1 MEIDNNNIYKVTI
14 DRPMGSSHPDYPA
27 LIYPVNYGY
36 ISGIIAPDGEEQ
48 DAYILGVDVPVH
60 EFTGKRIAIVHRRD
74 DLETKWII
82 VPENIVFNK
91 QQIEEMIYFQEQ
103 YYDSYVEMLND
114 EMWDAFDEHENYLG
128 YQIKRSMAKD
138 LPEGVYHIVVMVY
151 TKTRDGKILVT
162 QRARNKTY
170 PLKWE
175 ITGGSIVT
183 GETPVEGAARE
194 LSEET
199 GILQTLENFRE
210 IYVHVDKILKWE
222 ITGGSIVTGE
232 TPVEG
237 AARELSE
244 ETGILQTLENFR
256 EIYVHV
262 DKIRHCIYHC
272 YLTCIPKEVPVKLQ
286 MGETMDYRFLDFT
299 EFNKLVL
306 SDRFVLSEQS
316 RYILH
321 KELMEEVLNENN

>member
-60 EFTGKRIAIVHRRD
+60 EFTGRRIAIVHRRD

-151 TKTRDGKILVT
+151 TKTSDGKILVT

-210 IYVHVDKILKWE
+210 IYVHVDKI
-222 ITGGSIVTGE
+222 
-232 TPVEG
+232 
-237 AARELSE
+237 
-244 ETGILQTLENFR
+244 
-256 EIYVHV
+256 
-262 DKIRHCIYHC
+262 RHCIYHC
-272 YLTCIPKEVPVKLQ
+272 YLACIPKEVPVKLQ

>member
-151 TKTRDGKILVT
+151 TKTSDGKILVT

-194 LSEET
+194 L
-199 GILQTLENFRE
+199 
-210 IYVHVDKILKWE
+210 Y
-222 ITGGSIVTGE
+222 
-232 TPVEG
+232 
-237 AARELSE
+237 E

-272 YLTCIPKEVPVKLQ
+272 YLACIPKEVPVKLQ

>member
-36 ISGIIAPDGEEQ
+36 ISGIIAPDDEEQ

-151 TKTRDGKILVT
+151 TKTSDGKILVT

-170 PLKWE
+170 P
-175 ITGGSIVT
+175 
-183 GETPVEGAARE
+183 
-194 LSEET
+194 
-199 GILQTLENFRE
+199 
-210 IYVHVDKILKWE
+210 LKWE

>member
-36 ISGIIAPDGEEQ
+36 ISGIVAPDGEEQ

-151 TKTRDGKILVT
+151 TKTSDGKILVT

-210 IYVHVDKILKWE
+210 IYVHVDKI
-222 ITGGSIVTGE
+222 
-232 TPVEG
+232 
-237 AARELSE
+237 
-244 ETGILQTLENFR
+244 
-256 EIYVHV
+256 
-262 DKIRHCIYHC
+262 RHCIYHC
-272 YLTCIPKEVPVKLQ
+272 YLACIPKEVPVKLQ

-306 SDRFVLSEQS
+306 SNRFVLSEQS

>member
-151 TKTRDGKILVT
+151 TKTSDGKILVT

-210 IYVHVDKILKWE
+210 IYVHVDKI
-222 ITGGSIVTGE
+222 
-232 TPVEG
+232 
-237 AARELSE
+237 
-244 ETGILQTLENFR
+244 
-256 EIYVHV
+256 
-262 DKIRHCIYHC
+262 RHCIYHC
-272 YLTCIPKEVPVKLQ
+272 YLACIPKEVPVKLQ

-306 SDRFVLSEQS
+306 SNRFVLSEQS

>member
-151 TKTRDGKILVT
+151 TKTSDGKILVT

-210 IYVHVDKILKWE
+210 IYVHVDKI
-222 ITGGSIVTGE
+222 
-232 TPVEG
+232 
-237 AARELSE
+237 
-244 ETGILQTLENFR
+244 
-256 EIYVHV
+256 
-262 DKIRHCIYHC
+262 RHCIYHC
-272 YLTCIPKEVPVKLQ
+272 YLACIPKEVPVKLQ

>member
-36 ISGIIAPDGEEQ
+36 ISGIVAPDGEEQ

-151 TKTRDGKILVT
+151 TKTSDGKILVT

-210 IYVHVDKILKWE
+210 IYVHVDKI
-222 ITGGSIVTGE
+222 
-232 TPVEG
+232 
-237 AARELSE
+237 
-244 ETGILQTLENFR
+244 
-256 EIYVHV
+256 
-262 DKIRHCIYHC
+262 RHCIYHC
-272 YLTCIPKEVPVKLQ
+272 YLACIPKEVPVKLQ

>member
-151 TKTRDGKILVT
+151 TKTSDGKILVT

-210 IYVHVDKILKWE
+210 IYVHVDKI
-222 ITGGSIVTGE
+222 
-232 TPVEG
+232 
-237 AARELSE
+237 
-244 ETGILQTLENFR
+244 
-256 EIYVHV
+256 
-262 DKIRHCIYHC
+262 RHCIYHC
-272 YLTCIPKEVPVKLQ
+272 YLACIPKEVPVKLQ
-286 MGETMDYRFLDFT
+286 IGETMDYRFLDFT

>member
-60 EFTGKRIAIVHRRD
+60 EFTGRRIAIVHRRD

-199 GILQTLENFRE
+199 GIL
-210 IYVHVDKILKWE
+210 
-222 ITGGSIVTGE
+222 
-232 TPVEG
+232 
-237 AARELSE
+237 
-244 ETGILQTLENFR
+244 
-256 EIYVHV
+256 
-262 DKIRHCIYHC
+262 
-272 YLTCIPKEVPVKLQ
+272 
-286 MGETMDYRFLDFT
+286 
-299 EFNKLVL
+299 
-306 SDRFVLSEQS
+306 
-316 RYILH
+316 
-321 KELMEEVLNENN
+321 

>member
-36 ISGIIAPDGEEQ
+36 ISGIIAPDDEEQ

-60 EFTGKRIAIVHRRD
+60 EFTGRRIAIVHRRD

-151 TKTRDGKILVT
+151 TKTSDGKILVT

-170 PLKWE
+170 P
-175 ITGGSIVT
+175 
-183 GETPVEGAARE
+183 
-194 LSEET
+194 
-199 GILQTLENFRE
+199 
-210 IYVHVDKILKWE
+210 LKWE

>member
-36 ISGIIAPDGEEQ
+36 ISGIVAPDGEEQ

-60 EFTGKRIAIVHRRD
+60 EFTGRRIAIVHRRD

-210 IYVHVDKILKWE
+210 IYVHVDKI
-222 ITGGSIVTGE
+222 
-232 TPVEG
+232 
-237 AARELSE
+237 
-244 ETGILQTLENFR
+244 
-256 EIYVHV
+256 
-262 DKIRHCIYHC
+262 RHCIYHC

>member
-1 MEIDNNNIYKVTI
+1 MESDNNNIYKVTI

-60 EFTGKRIAIVHRRD
+60 EFTGRRIAIVHRRD
-74 DLETKWII
+74 DLETKWVI

-103 YYDSYVEMLND
+103 YYDSYIEMLND
-114 EMWDAFDEHENYLG
+114 EIWDAFDEHENYLG

-151 TKTRDGKILVT
+151 TKTNDGKILVT

-175 ITGGSIVT
+175 VTGGSIVT

-199 GILQTLENFRE
+199 GILQ
-210 IYVHVDKILKWE
+210 
-222 ITGGSIVTGE
+222 
-232 TPVEG
+232 P
-237 AARELSE
+237 
-244 ETGILQTLENFR
+244 LENFR

>member
-60 EFTGKRIAIVHRRD
+60 EFTGRRIAIVHRHD

-151 TKTRDGKILVT
+151 TKTSDGKILVT

-199 GILQTLENFRE
+199 GIL
-210 IYVHVDKILKWE
+210 H
-222 ITGGSIVTGE
+222 
-232 TPVEG
+232 
-237 AARELSE
+237 
-244 ETGILQTLENFR
+244 TLENFR

>member
-60 EFTGKRIAIVHRRD
+60 EFTGRRIAIVHRRD

-183 GETPVEGAARE
+183 R
-194 LSEET
+194 
-199 GILQTLENFRE
+199 
-210 IYVHVDKILKWE
+210 
-222 ITGGSIVTGE
+222 E

>member
-36 ISGIIAPDGEEQ
+36 ISGIVAPDGEEQ

-60 EFTGKRIAIVHRRD
+60 EFTGRRIAIVHRRD

-114 EMWDAFDEHENYLG
+114 EMWNAFDEHENYLG

-151 TKTRDGKILVT
+151 TKTSDGKILVT

-210 IYVHVDKILKWE
+210 IYVHVDKI
-222 ITGGSIVTGE
+222 
-232 TPVEG
+232 
-237 AARELSE
+237 
-244 ETGILQTLENFR
+244 
-256 EIYVHV
+256 
-262 DKIRHCIYHC
+262 RHCIYHC
-272 YLTCIPKEVPVKLQ
+272 YLACIPKEVPVKLQ

>member
-60 EFTGKRIAIVHRRD
+60 EFTGRRIAIVHRRD

-151 TKTRDGKILVT
+151 TKTSDGKILVT

-170 PLKWE
+170 P
-175 ITGGSIVT
+175 
-183 GETPVEGAARE
+183 
-194 LSEET
+194 
-199 GILQTLENFRE
+199 
-210 IYVHVDKILKWE
+210 LKWE

>member
-60 EFTGKRIAIVHRRD
+60 EFTGRRIAIVHRRD

-151 TKTRDGKILVT
+151 TKTSDGKILVT

-210 IYVHVDKILKWE
+210 IYVHVDKI
-222 ITGGSIVTGE
+222 
-232 TPVEG
+232 
-237 AARELSE
+237 
-244 ETGILQTLENFR
+244 
-256 EIYVHV
+256 
-262 DKIRHCIYHC
+262 RHCIYHC
-272 YLTCIPKEVPVKLQ
+272 YLACIPKEVPVKLQ

-306 SDRFVLSEQS
+306 SNRFVLSEQS

>member
-60 EFTGKRIAIVHRRD
+60 EFTGRRIAIVHRRD

-151 TKTRDGKILVT
+151 TKTSDGKILVT

-210 IYVHVDKILKWE
+210 IYVHVDKI
-222 ITGGSIVTGE
+222 
-232 TPVEG
+232 
-237 AARELSE
+237 
-244 ETGILQTLENFR
+244 
-256 EIYVHV
+256 
-262 DKIRHCIYHC
+262 RHCIYHC
-272 YLTCIPKEVPVKLQ
+272 YLTCIPNEVPVKLQ

>member
-36 ISGIIAPDGEEQ
+36 ISGIVAPDGEEQ

-60 EFTGKRIAIVHRRD
+60 EFTGRRIAIVHRRD

-151 TKTRDGKILVT
+151 TKTSDGKILVT

-210 IYVHVDKILKWE
+210 IYVHVDKI
-222 ITGGSIVTGE
+222 
-232 TPVEG
+232 
-237 AARELSE
+237 
-244 ETGILQTLENFR
+244 
-256 EIYVHV
+256 
-262 DKIRHCIYHC
+262 RHCIYHC
-272 YLTCIPKEVPVKLQ
+272 YLACIPKEVPVKLQ

-306 SDRFVLSEQS
+306 SNRFVLSEQS

>member
-138 LPEGVYHIVVMVY
+138 LPEGVYHIVVMIY
-151 TKTRDGKILVT
+151 TKTSDGKILVT

-210 IYVHVDKILKWE
+210 IYVHVDKI
-222 ITGGSIVTGE
+222 
-232 TPVEG
+232 
-237 AARELSE
+237 
-244 ETGILQTLENFR
+244 
-256 EIYVHV
+256 
-262 DKIRHCIYHC
+262 RHCIYHC
-272 YLTCIPKEVPVKLQ
+272 YLACIPKEVPVKLQ

>member
-36 ISGIIAPDGEEQ
+36 ISGIVAPDGEEQ

-151 TKTRDGKILVT
+151 TKTSDGKILVT

-170 PLKWE
+170 P
-175 ITGGSIVT
+175 
-183 GETPVEGAARE
+183 
-194 LSEET
+194 
-199 GILQTLENFRE
+199 
-210 IYVHVDKILKWE
+210 LKWE

-321 KELMEEVLNENN
+321 KELMEGVLNENN

>member
-151 TKTRDGKILVT
+151 TKTSDGKILVT

-170 PLKWE
+170 P
-175 ITGGSIVT
+175 
-183 GETPVEGAARE
+183 
-194 LSEET
+194 
-199 GILQTLENFRE
+199 
-210 IYVHVDKILKWE
+210 LKWE

>member
-60 EFTGKRIAIVHRRD
+60 EFTGRRIAIVHRRD

-162 QRARNKTY
+162 QRARNRTY
-170 PLKWE
+170 P
-175 ITGGSIVT
+175 
-183 GETPVEGAARE
+183 
-194 LSEET
+194 
-199 GILQTLENFRE
+199 
-210 IYVHVDKILKWE
+210 LKWE

>member
-60 EFTGKRIAIVHRRD
+60 EFTGRRIAIVHRRD

-210 IYVHVDKILKWE
+210 IYVHVDKI
-222 ITGGSIVTGE
+222 
-232 TPVEG
+232 
-237 AARELSE
+237 
-244 ETGILQTLENFR
+244 
-256 EIYVHV
+256 
-262 DKIRHCIYHC
+262 RHCIYHC

>member
-151 TKTRDGKILVT
+151 TKTSDGKILVT

-183 GETPVEGAARE
+183 GETPVECAA
-194 LSEET
+194 S
-199 GILQTLENFRE
+199 
-210 IYVHVDKILKWE
+210 
-222 ITGGSIVTGE
+222 
-232 TPVEG
+232 
-237 AARELSE
+237 ELSE

-272 YLTCIPKEVPVKLQ
+272 YLACIPKEVPVKLQ

-306 SDRFVLSEQS
+306 SDRFVLSEKS
-316 RYILH
+316 RDILH

>member
-60 EFTGKRIAIVHRRD
+60 EFTGRRIAIVHRRD

-151 TKTRDGKILVT
+151 TKTSDGKILVT

-210 IYVHVDKILKWE
+210 IYVHVDKI
-222 ITGGSIVTGE
+222 
-232 TPVEG
+232 
-237 AARELSE
+237 
-244 ETGILQTLENFR
+244 
-256 EIYVHV
+256 
-262 DKIRHCIYHC
+262 RHCIYHC
-272 YLTCIPKEVPVKLQ
+272 YLACIPKEVPVKLQ
-286 MGETMDYRFLDFT
+286 IGETMDYRFLDFT

>member
-36 ISGIIAPDGEEQ
+36 ISGIVAPDGEEQ

-60 EFTGKRIAIVHRRD
+60 EFTGRRIAIVHRRD

-151 TKTRDGKILVT
+151 TKTSDGKILVT

-210 IYVHVDKILKWE
+210 IYVHVDKI
-222 ITGGSIVTGE
+222 
-232 TPVEG
+232 
-237 AARELSE
+237 
-244 ETGILQTLENFR
+244 
-256 EIYVHV
+256 
-262 DKIRHCIYHC
+262 RHCIYHC
-272 YLTCIPKEVPVKLQ
+272 YLACIPKEVPVKLQ